1 MCFYGIL
8 VSLIPIYYETA
19 QKFLLAK
26 RRQEYRREF
35 QVSQIGGARCLHRFA
50 AMLSRVLITPR
61 FLFIYCFTIEEAP
74 RWSILLISGFVVN
87 IGSARLTENI
97 AFFMALDSF
106 DILGRCFKWHAKH
119 GTAFSVA

>member
-1 MCFYGIL
+1 M
-8 VSLIPIYYETA
+8 
-19 QKFLLAK
+19 
-26 RRQEYRREF
+26 EY
-35 QVSQIGGARCLHRFA
+35 
-50 AMLSRVLITPR
+50 
-61 FLFIYCFTIEEAP
+61 FTHYT
-74 RWSILLISGFVVN
+74 SGFVVN

>member
-1 MCFYGIL
+1 
-8 VSLIPIYYETA
+8 
-19 QKFLLAK
+19 
-26 RRQEYRREF
+26 
-35 QVSQIGGARCLHRFA
+35 
-50 AMLSRVLITPR
+50 MLSRVLITPR